1 MKKIL
6 SLFALIFLLN
16 SCQSLEKGLGFR
28 KDIPD
33 EFLVEKRNPLIMP
46 PNYDLV
52 PPDSVNRNDK
62 KDENDNLKKIINKNT
77 EKNAKENEI
86 NKGTDSR
93 SLEKSI
99 LEKIK

>member
-6 SLFALIFLLN
+6 SLFALIFLFN

-33 EFLVEKRNPLIMP
+33 EFLVEKRNPLVMP

-52 PPDSVNRNDK
+52 PPDSVNQNNQ
-62 KDENDNLKKIINKNT
+62 KDEKDSLKKILNKSI
-77 EKNAKENEI
+77 EKNVKDNEI

>member
-52 PPDSVNRNDK
+52 PPDSVNQNDK

-86 NKGTDSR
+86 NKGVDSR

>member
-6 SLFALIFLLN
+6 SLFALIFLFN

-33 EFLVEKRNPLIMP
+33 EFLVEKRNSLVMP
-46 PNYDLV
+46 PNYDLM
-52 PPDSVNRNDK
+52 PPDSINQNIQ
-62 KDENDNLKKIINKNT
+62 KDENDNLKKILNKDTKNIDT
-77 EKNAKENEI
+77 EF
-86 NKGTDSR
+86 NKTIDSK

>member
-52 PPDSVNRNDK
+52 PPDSVNQNDK

-77 EKNAKENEI
+77 EKNVKENEI

>member
-52 PPDSVNRNDK
+52 PPDSVNQNDK

>member
-52 PPDSVNRNDK
+52 PPDSVNQNDK
-62 KDENDNLKKIINKNT
+62 KDENDNLKKIINRNT
-77 EKNAKENEI
+77 EKNPKENEI

>member
-1 MKKIL
+1 
-6 SLFALIFLLN
+6 
-16 SCQSLEKGLGFR
+16 
-28 KDIPD
+28 
-33 EFLVEKRNPLIMP
+33 MP

-52 PPDSVNRNDK
+52 PPDSVNQNNQK
-62 KDENDNLKKIINKNT
+62 EEKDSLKKILNKNI
-77 EKNAKENEI
+77 EKNAKDNEI

>member
-52 PPDSVNRNDK
+52 PPDFVNQNDK

-77 EKNAKENEI
+77 GKNVKENEI

>member
-52 PPDSVNRNDK
+52 PPDSVNQNDK

-77 EKNAKENEI
+77 KKNTKENEI
-86 NKGTDSR
+86 NKGMDSR

>member
-6 SLFALIFLLN
+6 SLFTLIFLFN

-52 PPDSVNRNDK
+52 PPDSVNQNNK
-62 KDENDNLKKIINKNT
+62 KDENDNLKKILNKNT
-77 EKNAKENEI
+77 ENSRKENEI
-86 NKGTDSR
+86 NKGTDTR

>member
-6 SLFALIFLLN
+6 SLLALIFLLN

-33 EFLVEKRNPLIMP
+33 EFLVEKRNPLVMP

-52 PPDSVNRNDK
+52 PPDSVNQNDK

-77 EKNAKENEI
+77 EKNAKETEI
-86 NKGTDSR
+86 KGMDSR

>member
-52 PPDSVNRNDK
+52 PPDSVNQNDK

-77 EKNAKENEI
+77 EKITKENEI

>member
-46 PNYDLV
+46 PNYDLM
-52 PPDSVNRNDK
+52 PPDSVNQNDK

-77 EKNAKENEI
+77 EKITKENEI

>member
-6 SLFALIFLLN
+6 SLFALIFLFN

-33 EFLVEKRNPLIMP
+33 EFLVEKRNPLVMP
-46 PNYDLV
+46 PNYDLM
-52 PPDSVNRNDK
+52 PPDSVNQNNQK
-62 KDENDNLKKIINKNT
+62 KEKDSLKKILNKNI
-77 EKNAKENEI
+77 EKNANDNEI

>member
-52 PPDSVNRNDK
+52 PPDSVNQNDK

-86 NKGTDSR
+86 NKGMDSR

>member
-52 PPDSVNRNDK
+52 PPDSVNQNDK

-77 EKNAKENEI
+77 QKNAKENEI

>member
-52 PPDSVNRNDK
+52 PPDSVNQNDK

-77 EKNAKENEI
+77 GKNVKDNEI

>member
-6 SLFALIFLLN
+6 SLFALIFLFN

-33 EFLVEKRNPLIMP
+33 EFLVEKRNPLVMP

-52 PPDSVNRNDK
+52 PPDSVNQNNQKDEKDNLKDIFNKNLGKDK
-62 KDENDNLKKIINKNT
+62 KDTEN
-77 EKNAKENEI
+77 
-86 NKGTDSR
+86 NKGTDSG

>member
-6 SLFALIFLLN
+6 SLFALIFLFN

-52 PPDSVNRNDK
+52 PPDSVNQNDK

-77 EKNAKENEI
+77 EKNTKENEI

>member
-52 PPDSVNRNDK
+52 PPDSVNQNDK

-77 EKNAKENEI
+77 EKNIKENEI

>member
-6 SLFALIFLLN
+6 SLFALIFLFN

-33 EFLVEKRNPLIMP
+33 EFLVEKRNPLVMP
-46 PNYDLV
+46 PNYDLM
-52 PPDSVNRNDK
+52 PPDSINQNIQ
-62 KDENDNLKKIINKNT
+62 KDENDNLKKILNKDT
-77 EKNAKENEI
+77 KNIDTKF
-86 NKGTDSR
+86 NKTIDSK

>member
-52 PPDSVNRNDK
+52 PPDSVNQNDK

-77 EKNAKENEI
+77 EKNTKENEI

>member
-6 SLFALIFLLN
+6 SLFALIFLFN

-33 EFLVEKRNPLIMP
+33 EFLVEKRNPLVMP

-52 PPDSVNRNDK
+52 PPDSVNQNNQ
-62 KDENDNLKKIINKNT
+62 KDEKDNLKEIFNKNLGKGKQDSGT
-77 EKNAKENEI
+77 
-86 NKGTDSR
+86 NKGADSG

>member
-6 SLFALIFLLN
+6 SLIALIFLFN

-52 PPDSVNRNDK
+52 PPDSVNQNDK

-86 NKGTDSR
+86 NKGMDSR

>member
-52 PPDSVNRNDK
+52 PPDSVNQNDK

-86 NKGTDSR
+86 NKGTDST

>member
-52 PPDSVNRNDK
+52 PPDSVNQNDK

-77 EKNAKENEI
+77 EKSAKENEI

>member
-6 SLFALIFLLN
+6 SLFVLIFLFN

-33 EFLVEKRNPLIMP
+33 EFLVEKRNPLVMP
-46 PNYDLV
+46 PNYDLL
-52 PPDSVNRNDK
+52 PLDSVTQTKQNDEK
-62 KDENDNLKKIINKNT
+62 DNLKKILNKNT
-77 EKNAKENEI
+77 EKSTKENEI